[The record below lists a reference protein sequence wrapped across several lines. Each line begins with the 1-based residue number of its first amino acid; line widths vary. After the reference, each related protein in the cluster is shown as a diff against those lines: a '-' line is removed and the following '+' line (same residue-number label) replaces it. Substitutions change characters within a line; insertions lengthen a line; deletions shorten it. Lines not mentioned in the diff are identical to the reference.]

1 MPDAEDKE
9 KAEKLAA
16 AKKRYEQLKKQKGR
30 KGPTKAG
37 ATETAAPELEE
48 KPKDEASASSDKVVE
63 DASEEPTPTAS
74 SKPSESPPTH
84 GRGPS
89 ISLQSKMRSESFRKS
104 SGPLS
109 PSIKS
114 PTLPSIGSDG
124 DSLPEICRKQAQR
137 IEELEKHNK
146 SLLEDLGQLE
156 AELDSEPGRK
166 NDAALEENHQQIS
179 DLEETLKSLVSCLQA
194 PHTGSPS
201 LTHFSPE
208 RRARISEASERA
220 ATKCCITA
228 PPLNFKSRD
237 RQCECRPR
245 SPTRFQIQYHRISR
259 ARTLK
264 TPQPAHHLP
273 ILQRRVRLAN
283 CSLGKST

>member
-37 ATETAAPELEE
+37 AADTTASEPEE

-63 DASEEPTPTAS
+63 DAAEEPTTTES
-74 SKPSESPPTH
+74 NKPAESRPTH

-89 ISLQSKMRSESFRKS
+89 VSLQSKMRSESFRKS

-124 DSLPEICRKQAQR
+124 DSLQEIYRKQAQR
-137 IEELEKHNK
+137 LEELEKHNK
-146 SLLEDLGQLE
+146 SLLEEKNKLVEHIDQLE
-156 AELDSEPGRK
+156 AELDSEPVRK
-166 NDAALEENHQQIS
+166 NYAALEEKHQNVS
-179 DLEETLKSLVSCLQA
+179 DLEETLKSLVSVCKL
-194 PHTGSPS
+194 
-201 LTHFSPE
+201 
-208 RRARISEASERA
+208 
-220 ATKCCITA
+220 
-228 PPLNFKSRD
+228 
-237 RQCECRPR
+237 
-245 SPTRFQIQYHRISR
+245 
-259 ARTLK
+259 LK
-264 TPQPAHHLP
+264 
-273 ILQRRVRLAN
+273 
-283 CSLGKST
+283 